1 MIASLCGTLKRVS
14 PNAVVLEVGGVGY
27 QVQVSRHTL
36 EALPAVDS
44 EVFLHTFLQ
53 VKEDGMS
60 LFGFATPEEKGL
72 FQVMISLP
80 KVGVK
85 TALDILS
92 TYSVAHVRDIVLKE
106 DIARLT
112 QVPGVGRKTAE
123 RILFEMKERLE
134 LLPQPAV
141 ARKPAEV
148 AGDVFEQAVQGLV
161 YLGTKYPVALRAV
174 QRAAERLGKD
184 APVEELIKEGLKYR
198 SS

>member
-1 MIASLCGTLKRVS
+1 MIASLFGVLKRS
-14 PNAVVLEVGGVGY
+14 AHNSVVIEVGGVGY
-27 QVQVSRHTL
+27 QVQVSRHTM
-36 EALPAVDS
+36 EALPAVGS
-44 EVFLHTFLQ
+44 EVFLHTYLQ

-60 LFGFATPEEKGL
+60 LFGFAAPEEKRL
-72 FQVMISLP
+72 FQLMISLP

-134 LLPQPAV
+134 LLPQP
-141 ARKPAEV
+141 EV
-148 AGDVFEQAVQGLV
+148 APKPSEVAEDVFDQAVQGLV
-161 YLGTKYPVALRAV
+161 YLGTKYPVAVRAV
-174 QRAAERLGKD
+174 QRAAERVGRD
-184 APVEELIKEGLKYR
+184 ASVEELIKEGLKQR
-198 SS
+198 GS